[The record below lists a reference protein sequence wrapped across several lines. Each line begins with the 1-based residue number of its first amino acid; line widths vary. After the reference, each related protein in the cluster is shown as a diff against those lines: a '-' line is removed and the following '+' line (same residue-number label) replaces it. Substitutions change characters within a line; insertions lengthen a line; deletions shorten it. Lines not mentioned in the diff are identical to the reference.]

1 MTLIALVHSFR
12 IKLYILS
19 IFSHQTERWSG
30 SKVRAKQQQTC
41 LASTRERIRPTT
53 AAMQLHRRCA
63 ETAQFRGYD
72 GVMHYRLAVQPT
84 LHGADRIAFR

>member
-1 MTLIALVHSFR
+1 M
-12 IKLYILS
+12 
-19 IFSHQTERWSG
+19 
-30 SKVRAKQQQTC
+30 VRVKDP
-41 LASTRERIRPTT
+41 REATNVPNLDQREGPTDRPTT
-53 AAMQLHRRCA
+53 AAVQLHRRCA